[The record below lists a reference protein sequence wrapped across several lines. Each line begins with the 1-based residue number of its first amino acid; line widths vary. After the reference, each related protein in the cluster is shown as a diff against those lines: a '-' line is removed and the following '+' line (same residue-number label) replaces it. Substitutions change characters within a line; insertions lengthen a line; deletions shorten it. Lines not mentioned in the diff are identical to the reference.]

1 MIRTTFSL
9 LSPRGPEAKL
19 SVLIFHRV
27 LAAADPLFPDEP
39 DASRFDT
46 ICGWLARWFNV
57 LPLDVA
63 VSRLR
68 AGSLPARAAAI
79 TFDDGYADNHDVA
92 LPILRRHG
100 LPATFFIA
108 TGFLDGGRMWND
120 TVIECVRR
128 APNRTMD
135 LSWLGLQGI
144 GHLDVSDGATKR
156 AAVGQLLRALKY
168 LPLSTRN
175 ALVEQ
180 LAAATSALLP
190 SDLMMRSEQVR
201 ALRDAGMQVGAHT
214 QTHPI
219 LSSLSREQ
227 ARSEMLGSKQVLER
241 LLSEPIRSFAY
252 PNGKP
257 DADYTAESVQ
267 LARELGFELAVSTAW
282 GAADRSVDPLQV
294 PRFTPWD
301 RPRWRFAARLANN
314 LRTEGRRAATSATRA
329 HAGADR

>member
-9 LSPRGPEAKL
+9 LSPGGPDAKL

-100 LPATFFIA
+100 LSATFFIA
-108 TGFLDGGRMWND
+108 TDFLDGGRMWND

-128 APNRTMD
+128 APDRTMD
-135 LSWLGLQGI
+135 LSCLGLQGI
-144 GHLDVSDGATKR
+144 GHLDVNDGAAKR

-190 SDLMMRSEQVR
+190 TGLMMRSEHVR

-214 QTHPI
+214 KTHPI
-219 LSSLSREQ
+219 LSRLSREQ
-227 ARSEMLGSKQVLER
+227 ARAEMLGSKQALEQ
-241 LLSEPIRSFAY
+241 LLSEPVRSFAY

-267 LARELGFELAVSTAW
+267 LVRELGFELAVSTAW

-301 RPRWRFAARLANN
+301 RPRWRFAARLATN
-314 LRTEGRRAATSATRA
+314 LRTEGRRAATSVGHEHSGATR
-329 HAGADR
+329 